1 MPRNDD
7 PPRNTGRTSDREEF
21 CLKAPAFAYVRA
33 RSLAEV
39 FGLLEKHGD
48 RARLL
53 AGGQSLIATLNMRLS
68 APELLVDISRLRE
81 LSGIKVANG
90 RVRIGALAT
99 HAEIERSA
107 EIARHLPLLA
117 AAAPHIAHAAI
128 RNVGTFGGS
137 LALAD
142 PAAEWPACCIAL
154 DASFALAGKRGTRQ
168 VKAREFF
175 KGLYSTELR
184 PAEVLTHV
192 EIPVPGAD
200 YRAAFLELAQRRG
213 DYAIVGLAALAKS
226 ARGALSDV
234 RLAFFGVG
242 PTPVLA
248 KSAMASIDGKA
259 ASPDA
264 IAVAVKTLAKDLDPG
279 PDLYSSAATKMQ
291 LARVLTGRV
300 LAALAA

>member
-1 MPRNDD
+1 
-7 PPRNTGRTSDREEF
+7 
-21 CLKAPAFAYVRA
+21 LKAPAFAYFRA
-33 RSLAEV
+33 RTLAEV
-39 FGLLEKHGD
+39 FSLLEKHGD
-48 RARLL
+48 RAKLL

-68 APELLVDISRLRE
+68 APELLIDISRLGE
-81 LSGIKVANG
+81 LSGIKVSNG
-90 RVRIGALAT
+90 RVRIGALTT

-107 EIARHLPLLA
+107 DIAKHLPLLA
-117 AAAPHIAHAAI
+117 QAAPHIAHAAI

-142 PAAEWPACCIAL
+142 PAAEWPACCVAL

-175 KGLYSTELR
+175 RGLYATALR

-192 EIPVPGAD
+192 EIPIPGAG
-200 YRAAFLELAQRRG
+200 YRAAFVELAQRRG

-248 KSAMASIDGKA
+248 KNAMAALDGKPAGSGA
-259 ASPDA
+259 AAAAKALD
-264 IAVAVKTLAKDLDPG
+264 KDLDPG

-291 LARVLTGRV
+291 LARVLTGRA